1 MDLGTTITRLRT
13 QRGLSQGDLAEAL
26 EVSRQSVSKW
36 ETNASTPDLEKLVK
50 LSRFFGVT
58 LDELV
63 TGDTPPAPEPAAA
76 PPRKVS
82 GRRIAGFIFLCI
94 AVLVWLRNTP
104 YSLPFALL
112 DTAPFLICSG
122 ICFFS
127 KRRTALFCI
136 WSFYFCAEI
145 YIRWTT
151 QLTWR
156 LILHTFS
163 FSPEE
168 NYVRLAIAWG
178 QFLVMLFVFGITLY
192 SFRKTRFDLSIRRN
206 CKLFI
211 GGWVLLAALYAA
223 GKLLASLWF
232 TYKGPVFSYG
242 FGLLVTFFHTSCL
255 FLLLALLILTVCA
268 LRSLRN
274 KPENP
279 Q

>member
-1 MDLGTTITRLRT
+1 MDLGTTIARLRT

-26 EVSRQSVSKW
+26 DVSRQSVSKW
-36 ETNASTPDLEKLVK
+36 ETNASIPDLDKLVK
-50 LSRFFGVT
+50 LSRFFGVS

-63 TGDTPPAPEPAAA
+63 TGETPPAPEPAAA
-76 PPRKVS
+76 PPREVS

-104 YSLPFALL
+104 YSLSFALL
-112 DTAPFLICSG
+112 DTAPFLMCSG
-122 ICFFS
+122 ICFLS

-136 WSFYFCAEI
+136 WSFYFCGEM
-145 YIRWTT
+145 YIRRTT
-151 QLTWR
+151 HLTWR
-156 LILHTFS
+156 LILYTFS

-168 NYVRLAIAWG
+168 NYIRLAIAWG
-178 QFLVMLFVFGITLY
+178 QFLVMLFVFGATLY
-192 SFRKTRFDLSIRRN
+192 SFRKTRFDLNIHRN

-211 GGWVLLAALYAA
+211 GGWVLLGALYALV
-223 GKLLASLWF
+223 KLLTSLWF

-274 KPENP
+274 KPEDP